1 MHKHAQTTDNY
12 DLFFRSQKNARTA
25 VRQSSRQ
32 AVSPSLN
39 IAWEASRNMP
49 RRAWKRL
56 ESSLETHGNLINLM
70 TIPEHN

>member
-1 MHKHAQTTDNY
+1 MHKHAQTADNY

-32 AVSPSLN
+32 AVNHSLK
-39 IAWEASRNMP
+39 IAWEALRNMAQ
-49 RRAWKRL
+49 RAEKRL
-56 ESSLETHGNLINLM
+56 GSSLETHGNLINLM